1 MDVENLIAFP
11 NQNQNQNRQAISV
24 LYIEESVARQAL
36 KNEKI
41 NWSYMQKYQE
51 VGRG

>member
-1 MDVENLIAFP
+1 MDVENLIKIAFP
-11 NQNQNQNRQAISV
+11 NQNQNLSV

>member
-1 MDVENLIAFP
+1 MDVENLMKIAFP
-11 NQNQNQNRQAISV
+11 NQNLSV
-24 LYIEESVARQAL
+24 LYIEETVARQAL